1 MVLPNLIHP
10 NTIEVE
16 RLEKTATAYDVDA
29 REPVR
34 QGTRKTKV
42 TLPGQVLW
50 GSHDGTDPTTI
61 GLRDDESGY
70 VLFRKIDMTAVSYRP
85 QRGDRIIRIGDLTG
99 LKLFITNVIPR
110 GHYPDQGG
118 FTLWQC
124 NFTDRAPNVSD

>member
-1 MVLPNLIHP
+1 MVLPRLIHP
-10 NTIEVE
+10 VTIEVE
-16 RLEKTATAYDVDA
+16 RLVKTDTPYDADA

-34 QGTRKTKV
+34 QGTRKVKV

-50 GSHDGTDPTTI
+50 GVHDGTDPTTI

-70 VLFRKIDMTAVSYRP
+70 VLFRKVDMTAVSYRP
-85 QRGDRIIRIGDLTG
+85 QRGDRVIRIGDLTG
-99 LKLFITNVIPR
+99 LQLFVTNVIPR

-124 NFTDRAPNVSD
+124 NFTDRAPSVSN